1 MASILKSEREITVQL
16 LQQMDVLPRA
26 PPKQLKALQRVPTPW
41 DFFSSVFSKY
51 VPDSEKKLSKCFDFD
66 WQQTRLENLIKKEDQ
81 VVKVKDYLRANYKY
95 IRDTYKYFAG
105 LEPIGRL
112 PCIGSQTFVLIVSS
126 CPDLIDGKYLKAAD
140 CDLEFVAAN
149 SIRVDF

>member
-1 MASILKSEREITVQL
+1 M
-16 LQQMDVLPRA
+16 
-26 PPKQLKALQRVPTPW
+26 KQ
-41 DFFSSVFSKY
+41 
-51 VPDSEKKLSKCFDFD
+51 
-66 WQQTRLENLIKKEDQ
+66 
-81 VVKVKDYLRANYKY
+81 YLRDNYKF

-126 CPDLIDGKYLKAAD
+126 CPDLVDGKYLKAAD

-149 SIRVDF
+149 SIRVDFPFCPDRQLIRFKFLEAIVRIAISKFYKTRLCDSVFDAV